1 MFRKILEKM
10 RKVQLDMDS
19 IVQTVVEQNEDIQDY
34 TERLLDEK
42 ISDEIMEQII
52 EQEVVQII
60 QWRIEEAFEWLGLI
74 QFLRKKR
81 KVFVS

>member
-34 TERLLDEK
+34 TERLLGEK

-52 EQEVVQII
+52 EQEVVQLL
-60 QWRIEEAFEWLGLI
+60 QRRIEEAFE
-74 QFLRKKR
+74 
-81 KVFVS
+81 

>member
-10 RKVQLDMDS
+10 RQVQLDMDS

-52 EQEVVQII
+52 EQEVVQIF
-60 QWRIEEAFEWLGLI
+60 QRRIEEAFE
-74 QFLRKKR
+74 
-81 KVFVS
+81 

>member
-10 RKVQLDMDS
+10 RQVQLDMDS

-60 QWRIEEAFEWLGLI
+60 QRRIEEAFE
-74 QFLRKKR
+74 
-81 KVFVS
+81 